1 MFKVLVVATSRKT
14 RGGITSV
21 INAHEKGAQWK
32 HFHCR
37 WIETHIDKGW
47 VYKLWYFITGFIQYL
62 IMLPFYNLVHI
73 HTSEPP
79 SAFRKCIFMAYF
91 TSIRDADKIIIMRL
105 KQQARKQLFIFILS
119 HLIQQFVVNIGTYI
133 IISLE
138 RQMW

>member
-62 IMLPFYNLVHI
+62 IMLPFIIL
-73 HTSEPP
+73 
-79 SAFRKCIFMAYF
+79 FIFIQVNPRQLSVNAYLWLMLSF
-91 TSIRDADKIIIMRL
+91 GV
-105 KQQARKQLFIFILS
+105 RKQLFIFILS